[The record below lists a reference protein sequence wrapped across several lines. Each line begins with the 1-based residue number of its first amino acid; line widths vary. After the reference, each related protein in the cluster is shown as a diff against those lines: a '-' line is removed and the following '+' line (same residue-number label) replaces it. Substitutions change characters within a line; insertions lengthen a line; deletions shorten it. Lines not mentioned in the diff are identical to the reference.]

1 MPDQDPSMLQQ
12 DDGSPAALVPVGV
25 PAETQAK
32 RPKRKL
38 LLSFV
43 GVVLV
48 CMFMLVWILQTQAGS
63 RFFLQSV
70 GSLSGGRISVGE
82 VKGRLAD
89 HLQIDEIVYRD
100 AQQKISLSGVQLIW
114 QPWSLM
120 RGRVDISALTMS
132 TLRVASAPTNKAASM
147 PATLQLPL
155 PIAIEQVA
163 IGRIVLSDLSPD
175 GQELKPIEL
184 KSIAGSLKLSSSEHQ
199 IIVKLDSDWGGV
211 RLQSKTQTSRP
222 FQTTGEFTYHGQVT
236 EDLPKVLIQGA
247 LSGSLQDLLVQATS
261 VEKSSDG
268 LVADAKQLVSADM
281 QVRLAPF
288 SSDPLRAIALKVSK
302 LNPQWIHQHAPSAM
316 LEINVD
322 LRPRAS
328 LSISQN
334 AEKLA
339 GTGLSGEIRIRNS
352 APQTLDKHGLPIKSL
367 ESKIDWQGELLTL
380 GKTKIELLAGS
391 ILADSK
397 LQFRHAKLP
406 LMEAKL
412 SLQDLNLAQLDSRLR
427 QSRIQ
432 GAMQLHAKEQQR
444 LDFQAQLKEPRASL
458 DADASFLLNRAST
471 SGLLQFKRFELQ
483 AEQARLSGNA
493 EINFE
498 GNQAFKLQ
506 AKMTQFDPAHWWL
519 VPSGKLNGEV
529 SLTGTMAGKPTV
541 KLQLSGL
548 SGELSGQ
555 QFSASGRAEWQQA
568 TLLKLDQFVAQ
579 WGANKLSANGAL
591 GAAQNQ
597 LQVNLQADD
606 LALFESLT
614 GFSLTGTA
622 RVNGVLSGKLDA
634 LAATANWHAEDL
646 RSARGFAIA
655 QLNGDLQLGAN
666 ANDPL
671 KLQLLAKEVKSAGI
685 ALSSTEKNNQG
696 LPIEKRKTLLDQLQI
711 SIDGT
716 RSNHKIAASAQFEK
730 AQHVLVV
737 AQGGITQI
745 ASAGDKRAV
754 SIDEGS
760 AWSGR
765 LEQLKV
771 SGFGNKISSHM
782 PMDDMVLQTP
792 MTLSLS
798 GEKINV
804 GSTRMVGGFGK
815 LALEHLE
822 WTPQSISSKA
832 KWDAFPVMEIV
843 KLIRPQE
850 NLHGDLGLG
859 LQWDLQLK
867 DNVRGELNIV
877 RQSGD
882 LSVQDAD
889 GTGQPMALGLSDL
902 QIQLQA
908 GGLITGSDAER
919 FKVQLNALGM
929 RLGQWRGKFETQI
942 RKLNDKWT
950 LSSEAPINGELQ
962 ATTSEL
968 QWLAGQVSSEF
979 AVKGALKLDAS
990 FGGKFSK
997 PTYQATLEGRGLELA
1012 FASEGL
1018 LFPNGE
1024 LRAQLNQDILK
1035 LERLKFSNKITFVP
1049 KIEQLQDINWTGRE
1063 GEFSATGEVNWRTQ
1077 TGAIQADWKNFP
1089 LLQRKD
1095 RWLVV
1100 SGQASITQ
1108 VDRVWA
1114 LIGQLRADAAY
1125 FKLPKLPPPSLSS
1138 DVLVT
1143 KGIKL
1148 VDEDIAL
1155 EEGKQGLKTKLD
1167 LQIDMGPRFVFVG
1180 RGLDTAL
1187 TGTLRLRSNDGSAVH
1202 ASGSIITN
1210 GGQYE
1215 GYGQQLEIERGI
1227 LKFQGAPS
1235 NPVLN
1240 IRALRKGLAVEAG
1253 VDVTGTVAN
1262 PQVRLVSEPNV
1273 PDSEKISWLV
1283 LGRESDQVGTADASL
1298 LLSAAG
1304 AIFGNDGSRN
1314 IPRELVQGLGFDEFS
1329 IGPAENGGS
1338 SKLPGQT
1345 VAGAISVGAS
1355 SNDKVVTIGKR
1366 LKPGLVL
1373 SFERGLSDA
1382 SGAMK
1387 ISWQLSRRVRLVGR
1401 SGTDN
1406 SVDVKYSFS
1415 FN

>member
-1 MPDQDPSMLQQ
+1 MPDQDQSMPQQ
-12 DDGSPAALVPVGV
+12 DDGSPTALVHAGDPV
-25 PAETQAK
+25 ETRAK
-32 RPKRKL
+32 RSKRKL
-38 LLSFV
+38 LLSF
-43 GVVLV
+43 GFAMLV
-48 CMFMLVWILQTQAGS
+48 CMLMLVWIMQTQTGS
-63 RFFLQSV
+63 RFFLQSL
-70 GSLSGGRISVGE
+70 GNLSGGRISVGE
-82 VKGRLAD
+82 VHGRLAD
-89 HLQIDEIVYRD
+89 QLQIDEIVYRD
-100 AQQKISLSGVQLIW
+100 AQEKISVSGVQLIW
-114 QPWSLM
+114 QPWSLL
-120 RGRVDISALTMS
+120 RGNVDISTLTIS
-132 TLRVASAPTNKAASM
+132 TLRVASVPTNKAASM
-147 PATLQLPL
+147 PASLQSPV
-155 PIAIEQVA
+155 QVNIKQAA
-163 IGRIVLSDLSPD
+163 IGRIVLSELSAD

-184 KSIAGSLKLSSSEHQ
+184 NSIVGSLKLTDSEHQ
-199 IIVKLDSDWGGV
+199 IAVKLDSAWGGV
-211 RLQSKTQTSRP
+211 HLQNRVQTSAP
-222 FQTTGEFTYHGQVT
+222 FPIAGEFTYHGQAT
-236 EDLPKVLIQGA
+236 ENLPKVLIQGS
-247 LSGSLQDLLVQATS
+247 LSGSMQDLLLQAAS
-261 VEKSSDG
+261 VAKSRDG
-268 LVADAKQLVSADM
+268 LLADPKQLVSADM
-281 QVRLAPF
+281 HLRLAPY
-288 SSDPLRAIALKVSK
+288 SSDPVRAIALKVSK
-302 LNPQWIHQHAPSAM
+302 LNPQWIHQNSPSAM
-316 LEINVD
+316 LEIDVN
-322 LRPRAS
+322 LQPRTS
-328 LSISQN
+328 STTSKN
-334 AEKLA
+334 AENLA
-339 GTGLSGEIRIRNS
+339 ATGLSGDLRIRNS
-352 APQTLDKHGLPIKSL
+352 APQTLDKHGLPFKSL
-367 ESKIDWQGELLTL
+367 ESNIDWQGELLTL
-380 GKTKIELLAGS
+380 GKAKVELLAGS

-397 LQFRHAKLP
+397 LQFRKSKLP
-406 LMEAKL
+406 LMDAKL
-412 SLQDLNLAQLDSRLR
+412 SLKDLNLAQLDSRLR

-432 GAMQLHAKEQQR
+432 GQMQLQAKEQQR

-458 DADASFLLNRAST
+458 DADASFVLNRAGT
-471 SGLLQFKRFELQ
+471 NGLLLFKRFELQ
-483 AEQARLSGNA
+483 SEQARLSGNA
-493 EINFE
+493 EVNFE

-506 AKMTQFDPAHWWL
+506 AKLTQFDPAHWWL
-519 VPSGKLNGEV
+519 APTGKLNGEV
-529 SLTGTMAGKPTV
+529 NLTGSMAGKPTV

-548 SGELSGQ
+548 SGELSGHP
-555 QFSASGRAEWQQA
+555 FSASGRAEWQQA
-568 TLLKLDQFVAQ
+568 SSLILDQFVAQ
-579 WGANKLSANGAL
+579 WGGNKLSANGVL

-614 GFSLTGTA
+614 GFSLTGAA
-622 RVNGVLSGKLDA
+622 RLNGVVSGKLDA
-634 LAATANWHAEDL
+634 LAATVNLHAEDL

-655 QLNGDLQLGAN
+655 QLDGDLQLGAN
-666 ANDPL
+666 ENDPL
-671 KLQLLAKEVKSAGI
+671 KLELIANGIRSAGI
-685 ALSSTEKNNQG
+685 ALSSTEKNNQRV
-696 LPIEKRKTLLDQLQI
+696 PIEKRKTLLDQLQI
-711 SIDGT
+711 SINGT
-716 RSNHKIAASAQFEK
+716 RSNHKVAATAQFEK
-730 AQHVLVV
+730 TQQVVLV
-737 AQGGITQI
+737 AQGGVTQM
-745 ASAGDKRAV
+745 ASTRGKRSV
-754 SIDEGS
+754 SIEAGS
-760 AWSGR
+760 SWSGQ

-771 SGFGNKISSHM
+771 SGFGNKTSSHM
-782 PMDDMVLQTP
+782 PIDDMVLQAP

-798 GEKINV
+798 EKKINV
-804 GSTRMVGGFGK
+804 GSTRLVGGFGK
-815 LALEHLE
+815 LALEYLE
-822 WTPQSISSKA
+822 WTPQSLSSKA

-902 QIQLQA
+902 QMQLQA
-908 GGLITGSDAER
+908 GGLIAGSDAER
-919 FKVQLNALGM
+919 VKVQLNAVGT

-950 LSSEAPINGELQ
+950 LSSEAPISGELQ

-979 AVKGALKLDAS
+979 AVKGALKLDAN
-990 FGGKFSK
+990 FGGKLSK
-997 PTYQATLEGRGLELA
+997 PTYQATLEGRSLELA

-1049 KIEQLQDINWTGRE
+1049 KIEQLQDVNWTGRE

-1077 TGAIQADWKNFP
+1077 TGAIQADWKSFP

-1125 FKLPKLPPPSLSS
+1125 FRLPKLPPPSLSS
-1138 DVLVT
+1138 DVLVS

-1148 VDEDIAL
+1148 IDEDIAL
-1155 EEGKQGLKTKLD
+1155 DEDKKGLKTKLD

-1187 TGTLRLRSNDGSAVH
+1187 TGTLRLRSSDGSPVH
-1202 ASGSIITN
+1202 ASGSIVTN

-1314 IPRELVQGLGFDEFS
+1314 IPRELVQGIGFDEFS

-1387 ISWQLSRRVRLVGR
+1387 ISWQLSRRVRLIGR

-1406 SVDVKYSFS
+1406 SADVKYSFS

>member
-1 MPDQDPSMLQQ
+1 MSQQ
-12 DDGSPAALVPVGV
+12 DDGSPAALVHVGV
-25 PAETQAK
+25 PVETRTK

-38 LLSFV
+38 LLSF
-43 GVVLV
+43 GVVILV
-48 CMFMLVWILQTQAGS
+48 CVLMLVWIMQTQVGS
-63 RFFLQSV
+63 RFFLQSL
-70 GSLSGGRISVGE
+70 GNNLSGGRISVGE
-82 VKGRLAD
+82 VHGRLAD
-89 HLQIDEIVYRD
+89 QLQIDEIVYRD
-100 AQQKISLSGVQLIW
+100 AQEKISLSGVQLIW
-114 QPWSLM
+114 QPWSLI
-120 RGRVDISALTMS
+120 RGHVDISVLTIS
-132 TLRVASAPTNKAASM
+132 TLRVASVPTNKVASM
-147 PATLQLPL
+147 PANLQLPV
-155 PIAIEQVA
+155 PTTIKQVA
-163 IGRIVLSDLSPD
+163 IGRIVLSELSPD

-184 KSIAGSLKLSSSEHQ
+184 KSIVGSLKLSGSEHQ
-199 IIVKLDSDWGGV
+199 ITVKLDSAWGGV
-211 RLQSKTQTSRP
+211 HLQSQTQTSRP
-222 FQTTGEFTYHGQVT
+222 FQTTGEFTYQGQVK
-236 EDLPKVLIQGA
+236 EDLPKVLIQGS

-261 VEKSSDG
+261 VAKSRDG
-268 LVADAKQLVSADM
+268 ILADPKQLVSADM

-302 LNPQWIHQHAPSAM
+302 LNPQWIHQQAPSAM
-316 LEINVD
+316 LEIDVN
-322 LRPRAS
+322 LQPGAS
-328 LSISQN
+328 PATLKN

-339 GTGLSGEIRIRNS
+339 GTGLSGDIRIRNS
-352 APQTLDKHGLPIKSL
+352 APQTLDKHGLPFKSL

-397 LQFRHAKLP
+397 LQFRKAKLP
-406 LMEAKL
+406 LMDARL
-412 SLQDLNLAQLDSRLR
+412 SLKELNLAQLDSRLR

-432 GAMQLHAKEQQR
+432 GAMQLQAKEQQR

-458 DADASFLLNRAST
+458 DADASFLLNRAGT
-471 SGLLQFKRFELQ
+471 SGLLQLKRFELQ

-493 EINFE
+493 EVNFE
-498 GNQAFKLQ
+498 GNQAFMLQ

-519 VPSGKLNGEV
+519 APSGKLNGEV
-529 SLTGTMAGKPTV
+529 NLIGTMAGKPTV
-541 KLQLSGL
+541 KMQLSGL
-548 SGELSGQ
+548 FGELSGQ
-555 QFSASGRAEWQQA
+555 QFSASGQAEWQQA
-568 TLLKLDQFVAQ
+568 TSLKLDQFVAQ
-579 WGANKLSANGAL
+579 WGANKLSANGVL
-591 GAAQNQ
+591 GATQNQ

-622 RVNGVLSGKLDA
+622 RLNGVVSGKLDA
-634 LAATANWHAEDL
+634 LAATVNLHAEDL

-655 QLNGDLQLGAN
+655 QLDGDLQLGAD

-671 KLQLLAKEVKSAGI
+671 TLQLLAKGVNSAGI
-685 ALSSTEKNNQG
+685 ALSPTEKNNRG
-696 LPIEKRKTLLDQLQI
+696 LPIEKRKTLLDQLQV
-711 SIDGT
+711 SINGT
-716 RSNHKIAASAQFEK
+716 RSNHKIAANAQFEK
-730 AQHVLVV
+730 MQQVVLV

-745 ASAGDKRAV
+745 PSARDQRVV
-754 SIDEGS
+754 SIEEGS
-760 AWSGR
+760 AWSGQ

-771 SGFGNKISSHM
+771 SGFGNKISSQM
-782 PMDDMVLQTP
+782 PMDDMVLQAP
-792 MTLSLS
+792 MTLGLS
-798 GEKINV
+798 GKKINV
-804 GSTRMVGGFGK
+804 GSTRLVGGFGK
-815 LALEHLE
+815 LALDYLE
-822 WTPQSISSKA
+822 WTPRSISSKA
-832 KWDAFPVMEIV
+832 KWDEFPVMEIV
-843 KLIRPQE
+843 KSIRPQE
-850 NLHGDLGLG
+850 NIQGDLRLG
-859 LQWDLQLK
+859 LHWDLQLK
-867 DNVRGELNIV
+867 DNVRGELNIQ

-902 QIQLQA
+902 QMQLQA
-908 GGLITGSDAER
+908 GGLIAGSDAER
-919 FKVQLNALGM
+919 IRVQLNGLGT
-929 RLGQWRGKFETQI
+929 RLGQWKAKFETQI
-942 RKLNDKWT
+942 HKVNDKWT
-950 LSSEAPINGELQ
+950 LHSEAPVNGELH

-968 QWLAGQVSSEF
+968 QWLAGQVSSDF
-979 AVKGALKLDAS
+979 AVKGTLKLDAN

-1035 LERLKFSNKITFVP
+1035 LELLKFSNTINFVP
-1049 KIEQLQDINWTGRE
+1049 KLEQLQDVNWIGRE
-1063 GEFSATGEVNWRTQ
+1063 GIFSAIGEVNWRTQ

-1108 VDRVWA
+1108 VDSVWA

-1138 DVLVT
+1138 DVLVS

-1148 VDEDIAL
+1148 IDEDIAL
-1155 EEGKQGLKTKLD
+1155 DEGKKGLKTKLD

-1187 TGTLRLRSNDGSAVH
+1187 AGTLRLRSNNGSPVH
-1202 ASGSIITN
+1202 ASGSITTN

-1227 LKFQGAPS
+1227 LNFQGAPS
-1235 NPVLN
+1235 NPALN

-1329 IGPAENGGS
+1329 IGPAENGGA

-1387 ISWQLSRRVRLVGR
+1387 ISWQLSQRVRLIGR

-1406 SVDVKYSFS
+1406 SADVKYSFS